1 VLPRPAATWEP
12 NPVEAALA
20 KALTDAS
27 AAGRFDVVILLVK
40 ELEARRV
47 AGLTSIAP
55 VDQSTAGGRVVV
67 R

>member
-12 NPVEAALA
+12 DPVDASLA

-47 AGLTSIAP
+47 AGLTSSAP
-55 VDQSTAGGRVVV
+55 VDQSNAGGRVVV